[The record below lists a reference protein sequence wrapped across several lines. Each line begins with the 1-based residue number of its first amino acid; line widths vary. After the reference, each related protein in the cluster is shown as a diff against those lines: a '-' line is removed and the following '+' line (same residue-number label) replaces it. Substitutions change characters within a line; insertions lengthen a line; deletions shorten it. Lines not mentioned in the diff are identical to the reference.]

1 MIYDLE
7 SALPCVATHY
17 RATNEWLRRDEPIV
31 SWVAPPSKLGKDFLR
46 HSRMAGKPAR
56 QRYRQTN
63 AEVTV
68 SSYDSTRAQHIEAE
82 QSLDKRFLEHAN
94 RWGRETAHLSS
105 PSQIMMHPSY
115 HAVLGMAHDNER
127 ELVRLMIYDLSVH
140 RRPWFWALSYLTKEN
155 PIRPSD
161 AGKLDNMI
169 KSWVEW
175 GRQKGL
181 L

>member
-1 MIYDLE
+1 
-7 SALPCVATHY
+7 
-17 RATNEWLRRDEPIV
+17 
-31 SWVAPPSKLGKDFLR
+31 
-46 HSRMAGKPAR
+46 
-56 QRYRQTN
+56 
-63 AEVTV
+63 
-68 SSYDSTRAQHIEAE
+68 
-82 QSLDKRFLEHAN
+82 
-94 RWGRETAHLSS
+94 
-105 PSQIMMHPSY
+105 MMHPSY